1 MNKVLEAVRNG
12 NPLYVIPYK
21 EHKVWGVGG
30 IGEYWYGAE
39 TGGKSSLA
47 KAGDETVP
55 LVDIVSFAPEDF
67 LGKEVVARFGMK
79 LPLVKILTPKGR
91 LSVQFHDKKN
101 ELWVVTGIDE
111 ASARGEAKIV
121 LGFHINAIR
130 NYGANVGWRYKEA
143 LEKYGSAL
151 NALIDLMEY
160 KGHKDLLKEKGN
172 VISAAREIDDAEVQK
187 YLKDLN
193 SSGYELESFYNY
205 RPVKIGDVIPISSG
219 TLHALGPGV
228 EVVEPQIP
236 GPTQSME
243 DGATYPVRYYFP
255 GYERGGVK
263 KELDIFRAGEI
274 NADVP
279 REEEPETIHRT
290 DSATIERLPG
300 RFESKGLEVHRIT
313 IVPLGGELKVTESR
327 SFHNFVAVSGQA
339 ALYAG
344 EKRFEMPKAIAG
356 GEMMILPAT
365 SSDFKI
371 VAEEPG
377 TQVIDTFSPTG

>member
-1 MNKVLEAVRNG
+1 MNKVLEAVHSG
-12 NPLYVIPYK
+12 NPLYIIPYK
-21 EHKVWGVGG
+21 EPKVWGVDG

-47 KAGDETVP
+47 KAEDESVP

-67 LGKEVVARFGMK
+67 LGQEVVTRFGMK

-101 ELWVVTGIDE
+101 ELWIVTGIDE
-111 ASARGEAKIV
+111 ASAKGEAKIV

-143 LEKYGSAL
+143 LEKYGATL

-160 KGHKDLLKEKGN
+160 KGHKDLLKEKRD
-172 VISAAREIDDAEVQK
+172 VIIAAREIDDAEVQK

-205 RPVKIGDVIPISSG
+205 RSVKIGDVVPISSG

-255 GYERGGVK
+255 GFEREGVK
-263 KELDIFRAGEI
+263 KELDVFRAGEI

-279 REEEPETIHRT
+279 REEEPETISRT
-290 DSATIERLPG
+290 ESATVERLPG

-313 IVPLGGELKVTESR
+313 IVPLGGELKVIESK
-327 SFHNFVAVSGQA
+327 SFHNLAVVNGKA
-339 ALYAG
+339 ALYVKD
-344 EKRFEMPKAIAG
+344 KRFEIPKAMAG

-365 SSDFKI
+365 APEFRI

-377 TQVIDTFSPTG
+377 TQVIDTFSPT